1 MTDINTWRKKI
12 AHPTRSKTPVADD
25 GDDRH
30 SDNGSERSTSRLRP
44 RPKLTRYLSNYLAI
58 SAPQKSDELF
68 SDNFWDN
75 LGQPADV
82 EPKVDPYMV
91 VQSIS
96 TMLLRNPNK
105 PLPVAHNSGL
115 LHLIENYRNLR
126 EEKEKLDE
134 LLKETLDGFKEAEER
149 WATEEHN
156 FRSEIRRLELIIA
169 RGKQGMTELMRARQG
184 SVIHRKRKVHKT
196 QSEEQ
201 LETAYEFLWRDQ
213 VNQDFLRE
221 GQRVVLRSKS
231 PSNQM
236 KALSRT
242 LSHMN
247 VHDDLPVGTPP
258 DKRHKH
264 SLSYWTKSNEVAP
277 SHGESML
284 PSQGGG
290 ALKTSQ
296 SDDPSDTYS
305 TFSSAGDALPDEEG
319 ATTNTILDARAEG
332 EDFVALRDL
341 VIQLARRRGIC
352 IETMLPRLVDIFEGK
367 DDTMLKQQF
376 SEASSKPRQD
386 TDSGDW
392 GLERRPRHSQSQPQL
407 SSDRHPRRHFSF
419 DPGDDMT
426 ISAMDQVAAEF
437 ANPGSNVQ
445 ASSYSQAQKLS
456 SQAPLA
462 VDTITSPETR
472 KPSMIPTPLQEHPL
486 ARVRREDSPS
496 SILTSVYEDSLTRR
510 DSASSVNSSATAL
523 RHGSSIKSSRRF
535 SVGPGSSTSVGA
547 RSGTP
552 RSIEHTANARNSF
565 ALAAARAAGGGSG
578 QSSGTESSV
587 TTKSRYKQHSNTGSR
602 NSSSSHLPTQK
613 NLHGNQPQDGCLGC

>member
-1 MTDINTWRKKI
+1 MTDINAWRKKI
-12 AHPTRSKTPVADD
+12 SHPTRSKTPVADD
-25 GDDRH
+25 FDDRH

-75 LGQPADV
+75 LGQPVDV

-105 PLPVAHNSGL
+105 PLPVAHNSSI
-115 LHLIENYRNLR
+115 LHLVENYRNLR

-134 LLKETLDGFKEAEER
+134 LLKETLDGYKEAEER
-149 WATEEHN
+149 WSAEEHN

-196 QSEEQ
+196 PSEEQ

-213 VNQDFLRE
+213 VSQDMMRE

-236 KALSRT
+236 KALSKT

-247 VHDDLPVGTPP
+247 DHDDLPVGTPP
-258 DKRHKH
+258 DRRHKH
-264 SLSYWTKSNEVAP
+264 SLSYWTKSNEAAP
-277 SHGESML
+277 SHGESIL
-284 PSQGGG
+284 SSQGRGPPL
-290 ALKTSQ
+290 ASQ

-319 ATTNTILDARAEG
+319 ATTNTIVDARAEG

-352 IETMLPRLVDIFEGK
+352 IETMLPRLVNILEGK
-367 DDTMLKQQF
+367 DNAVLEQHL
-376 SEASSKPRQD
+376 SEAPSKPRQD

-419 DPGDDMT
+419 DPGDDTT
-426 ISAMDQVAAEF
+426 ISAMDQVTAEL
-437 ANPGSNVQ
+437 
-445 ASSYSQAQKLS
+445 ASVGRTLTLS
-456 SQAPLA
+456 SQVLA
-462 VDTITSPETR
+462 VDTKVSPETR
-472 KPSMIPTPLQEHPL
+472 KASMIPSPLQEHPL

-496 SILTSVYEDSLTRR
+496 SILTSVYQDSMTRR
-510 DSASSVNSSATAL
+510 DSASSVNSSATAV
-523 RHGSSIKSSRRF
+523 RHSSSIRSSRRI
-535 SVGPGSSTSVGA
+535 SVGPGSSTSAVA

-552 RSIEHTANARNSF
+552 RLTENAGNARNSF
-565 ALAAARAAGGGSG
+565 ALAAARAVGGGSG
-578 QSSGTESSV
+578 Q
-587 TTKSRYKQHSNTGSR
+587 KSF
-602 NSSSSHLPTQK
+602 
-613 NLHGNQPQDGCLGC
+613 GN